1 MARLHWHYDELS
13 TEAKG
18 VNILIE
24 SGCLQHVDDAAHR
37 LGTDRM
43 IPRHVFHKL
52 FAGFL
57 TEVNVVKACAVE
69 NTKREHLCSLIVKL
83 RLKCLTIVRSLQ
95 NLSGTATNP

>member
-1 MARLHWHYDELS
+1 MARLHRHYDELS

-24 SGCLQHVDDAAHR
+24 SGCLPHVDDAAHR

-52 FAGFL
+52 F
-57 TEVNVVKACAVE
+57 T
-69 NTKREHLCSLIVKL
+69 
-83 RLKCLTIVRSLQ
+83 VRFSDR
-95 NLSGTATNP
+95 SECCTSMCC